1 MSFDQ
6 PMKYARDMVLPSAI
20 CAASFAVAIAMAVA
34 AHVTGTKILEDYWM
48 VSLTT
53 TVLAFFLW
61 MGIPWIRGADQR
73 RDGPF
78 TAAFKMVR
86 ERGLLL
92 LLPLA
97 ILPIFMTGFTV
108 SKISFPFF
116 TGYRWDGFWTVA
128 DALLFNGDPWRVTH
142 ALIGPQ
148 GSHVIMLAYTLIWGS
163 VMALALPIYAFS
175 GQPRMVIRAYSALML
190 TWFMVGVAGAT
201 VFSSV
206 GPIFTD
212 LVDPALGPHFDPLR
226 QSLAQLLP
234 ANDPIIVSQQYLREA
249 FDKREAFRA
258 GGISAMPSMHL
269 GVCAFFV
276 ILAWRSIWRIPACLL
291 WFTIWVGSV
300 HFGYHYA
307 LDGIIGSGLAL
318 LCWRVMVPAE
328 NAVRLPRAPE
338 LAAA

>member
-1 MSFDQ
+1 
-6 PMKYARDMVLPSAI
+6 MKYARDMVLPCAI

-34 AHVTGTKILEDYWM
+34 AHVTGVKILEDYWM

-53 TVLAFFLW
+53 TVLALFLW

-92 LLPLA
+92 LLPLV

-116 TGYRWDGFWTVA
+116 TGYRWDGIWTAA
-128 DALLFNGDPWRVTH
+128 DALLFNGDPWRLTH

-175 GQPRMVIRAYSALML
+175 GQPRAVIRAYSALML
-190 TWFMVGVAGAT
+190 TWFVVGVAGAT
-201 VFSSV
+201 IFSSA
-206 GPIFTD
+206 GPLFTH
-212 LVDPALGPHFDPLR
+212 LVDPALGSHFDPLR

-249 FDKREAFRA
+249 FDRREAYRA

-276 ILAWRSIWRIPACLL
+276 ILAWHSIWRIPACLL

-318 LCWRVMVPAE
+318 LCWHVMVPAE
-328 NAVRLPRAPE
+328 LAVRQPRAPE